1 MSDDELEAWGEG
13 RFAQEAQ
20 DIAILQNEIAMEGEE
35 LAEMELSAEVTS
47 SEIHFMDMFLWVRL
61 LDPLILNRLM
71 HNNKNMTNTSILMLT
86 LFCQV

>member
-1 MSDDELEAWGEG
+1 MSDDELEAWGEDQL
-13 RFAQEAQ
+13 AQEAQ

-71 HNNKNMTNTSILMLT
+71 HNKFLPLGLT
-86 LFCQV
+86 

>member
-47 SEIHFMDMFLWVRL
+47 SEIHFMDMFL
-61 LDPLILNRLM
+61 
-71 HNNKNMTNTSILMLT
+71 
-86 LFCQV
+86 

>member
-1 MSDDELEAWGEG
+1 MSDDELEAWGEDQL
-13 RFAQEAQ
+13 AQEAQ
-20 DIAILQNEIAMEGEE
+20 DIAILRNEIAMEGEE

-71 HNNKNMTNTSILMLT
+71 HNKFLPLGLT
-86 LFCQV
+86 

>member
-71 HNNKNMTNTSILMLT
+71 HNKFLPLGLT
-86 LFCQV
+86 

>member
-13 RFAQEAQ
+13 RFAQEAR

-71 HNNKNMTNTSILMLT
+71 HNKFLPLGLT
-86 LFCQV
+86 